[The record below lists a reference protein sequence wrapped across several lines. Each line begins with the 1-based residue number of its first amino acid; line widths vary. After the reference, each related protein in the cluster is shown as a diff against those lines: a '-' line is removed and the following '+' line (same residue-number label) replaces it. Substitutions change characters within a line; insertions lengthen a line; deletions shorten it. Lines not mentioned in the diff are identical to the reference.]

1 MAKRNNTEPKI
12 KVTLPG
18 SYPDLSDLQS
28 QFAVTLTRSPS
39 TTSRLK
45 L

>member
-1 MAKRNNTEPKI
+1 MAKRNNTEPEI

-28 QFAVTLTRSPS
+28 QFAVTLEALAQPQD
-39 TTSRLK
+39 LK